1 MSLIVSNLEEG
12 FNNLPKFSIPQEYT
26 IDSWDKLLVDQY
38 WSFYEIF
45 IRYIMNNDKLNKN
58 ENALKIG
65 LKAIEKKIT
74 GEIRPKNDLS
84 FEFYYFEVMLSSM
97 EKITTDIKTRNEIG
111 CNMLW
116 ISNHMLKYINNTF
129 NYYQTVTAIQDYY
142 KNSCKNPQPLFESI
156 RNMDVTIP

>member
-1 MSLIVSNLEEG
+1 
-12 FNNLPKFSIPQEYT
+12 
-26 IDSWDKLLVDQY
+26 
-38 WSFYEIF
+38 
-45 IRYIMNNDKLNKN
+45 MNNDKLNKN

-97 EKITTDIKTRNEIG
+97 EKITTDIKTRSEIG